1 MGQLKFGPGHGFSF
15 LLPREIDISR
25 RGRGGNV
32 GPDWVGIQARWKEGE
47 IQSLNFPRFPRGGI
61 STALSS
67 RYSRSA
73 TTPRV
78 RSSPL
83 APAFLQVPSGLFS
96 CSGSPWGLVLTQN
109 FAPGGPR
116 EEDFGVPRPEM
127 PLLLA
132 PSCPRAFCTSAAAH
146 LDAVSVVH
154 WSVEN
159 AVGQVGHGD
168 QEPTRFRPERRLL
181 TPERL

>member
-1 MGQLKFGPGHGFSF
+1 MVFLFSF
-15 LLPREIDISR
+15 AERLIYPAVGPVE
-25 RGRGGNV
+25 RGGNSV
-32 GPDWVGIQARWKEGE
+32 FEFSTLSTGRHFHRAFL
-47 IQSLNFPRFPRGGI
+47 SLFSERNDAESTFLATCARFP
-61 STALSS
+61 
-67 RYSRSA
+67 
-73 TTPRV
+73 
-78 RSSPL
+78 
-83 APAFLQVPSGLFS
+83 
-96 CSGSPWGLVLTQN
+96 SGSFGALFVFWFSWGLVLTQN